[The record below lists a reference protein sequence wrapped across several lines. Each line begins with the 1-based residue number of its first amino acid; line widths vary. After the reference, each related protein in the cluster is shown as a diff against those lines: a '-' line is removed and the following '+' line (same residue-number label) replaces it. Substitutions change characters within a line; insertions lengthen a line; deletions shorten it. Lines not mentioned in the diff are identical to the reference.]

1 MTRESQKKHLKQ
13 FQERPQPVRY
23 ILQFLFNLGDR
34 FSSLLLLT
42 HCTVTIID
50 RFFVI
55 VIFIIIIHIFAVR
68 QLVHFYC
75 KLIVSGVPI
84 NPNRHGSFQTKKI
97 YQLSWTQTTVTV
109 LFGDSDGVCSARC
122 RMKIVSVGVV
132 SWGWRLFRHVNI
144 SVTFPVK
151 KIVLAE
157 TRTQPCYT
165 NKLSNTNNKFPG
177 CMIL

>member
-13 FQERPQPVRY
+13 LQERPQPVRY

-84 NPNRHGSFQTKKI
+84 NPNRHGSFQTKKKSTSYRGHKPLLQYFLVI
-97 YQLSWTQTTVTV
+97 VT
-109 LFGDSDGVCSARC
+109 A
-122 RMKIVSVGVV
+122 SVP
-132 SWGWRLFRHVNI
+132 HV
-144 SVTFPVK
+144 
-151 KIVLAE
+151 AE
-157 TRTQPCYT
+157 
-165 NKLSNTNNKFPG
+165 
-177 CMIL
+177 

>member
-13 FQERPQPVRY
+13 LQERPQPVRY

-84 NPNRHGSFQTKKI
+84 NPNRHGSFQI
-97 YQLSWTQTTVTV
+97 
-109 LFGDSDGVCSARC
+109 FGDSDGVCSARC